1 MFLTNKY
8 PLFLFRHNL
17 IFALFTYCKTER
29 GAKGAYH
36 TKAIIRYPGAK
47 WSLANWIISHFP
59 EEYEKMVYL
68 EPFVGSGAV
77 FFNKLPGAVETV
89 NDLNGDIV
97 NLFKV
102 LREYP
107 EELKQLLLLTPYARE
122 EYDNSFLPCENDIE
136 KARRYIV
143 KTTQAIGAKLD
154 GSKCGWRNHKQPKIC
169 KWGNITDTIS
179 EAAKRLRGDATHLVQ
194 IENMDALRLIERYN
208 SDEVLMYLDPPY
220 VRSTRKGGR
229 LYSHEMTDDEQLQLL
244 EIITRSQAK
253 IVILGYDSEMY
264 NNALCSWYRFQTET
278 RTTSTELVKEFIWT
292 NFEPPQRQITLFERC
307 FQNE

>member
-1 MFLTNKY
+1 M
-8 PLFLFRHNL
+8 
-17 IFALFTYCKTER
+17 
-29 GAKGAYH
+29 
-36 TKAIIRYPGAK
+36 KAIIRYPGAK
-47 WSLANWIISHFP
+47 WKLAEWIISHFP
-59 EEYEKMVYL
+59 ADYEKMVYL
-68 EPFVGSGAV
+68 EPFCGSGAV
-77 FFNKLPGAVETV
+77 FFNKSPGAVETV
-89 NDLNGDIV
+89 NDINSDIY
-97 NLFKV
+97 NLFFV
-102 LREYP
+102 LRECP
-107 EELKQLLLLTPYARE
+107 EELKRRLELTPYSRE
-122 EYDNSFLPCENDIE
+122 EYDNAFLPASDNVDKVRKFII
-136 KARRYIV
+136 R
-143 KTTQAIGAKLD
+143 TTQAIGAKD
-154 GSKCGWRNHKQPKIC
+154 GKSGWRNHKQKKIGGTAC
-169 KWGNITDTIS
+169 KWAGITDTIDI
-179 EAAKRLRGDATHLVQ
+179 AAKRLKGDTTHLVQ

-253 IVILGYDSEMY
+253 IVISGYESEMY

>member
-1 MFLTNKY
+1 M
-8 PLFLFRHNL
+8 
-17 IFALFTYCKTER
+17 
-29 GAKGAYH
+29 
-36 TKAIIRYPGAK
+36 KAIIRYPGAK

-97 NLFKV
+97 NLFRV
-102 LREYP
+102 LREHP
-107 EELKQLLLLTPYARE
+107 EELKRLISLTPYARE
-122 EYDNSFLPCENDIE
+122 EYDNSFLPCEDNIE

-143 KTTQAIGAKLD
+143 RTTQAIGAKMD
-154 GSKCGWRNHKQPKIC
+154 GKCGWRNHKQPKIGGTAC
-169 KWGNITDTIS
+169 KWCSISDTITV
-179 EAAKRLRGDATHLVQ
+179 AAERLKGDTTHLVQ
-194 IENMDALRLIERYN
+194 IENMDALMLIERYN
-208 SDEVLMYLDPPY
+208 SDKVLMYLDPPY

-229 LYSHEMTDDEQLQLL
+229 LYSHEMTDGEQLQLL

-253 IVILGYDSEMY
+253 IVISGYDSEMY